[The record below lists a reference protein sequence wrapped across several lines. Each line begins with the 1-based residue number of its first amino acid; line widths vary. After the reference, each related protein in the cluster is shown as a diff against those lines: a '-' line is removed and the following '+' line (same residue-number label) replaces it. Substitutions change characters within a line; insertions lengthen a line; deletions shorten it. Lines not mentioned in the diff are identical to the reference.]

1 MYINLE
7 LYRTFYVT
15 AKSGSISKAAKELFT
30 SQPAVSQSIKSL
42 EDKLGGQLFY
52 RTPKGVS
59 LTVEGEVLFLYI
71 EKGYGLMQTAERKFL
86 ELKNLSLGELR
97 IAVCNTI
104 CKYYLMDYLEEYNKR
119 YPKIKI
125 YVTDKSTN
133 KIVEA
138 LESGDVDIGILN
150 MNISKDKKHNLNM
163 INTFTIQDCFVAG
176 EKYSDICNKKMNLK
190 ELVDNYPIMLLE
202 KGGNSREFIDN
213 YFYTNGLTVLP
224 EVELGSMEL
233 LIQFSKKGMG
243 IACVVKNYV
252 QKELEENLLYE
263 VHVKE
268 KIPQRTIGVVTMM
281 GIPISSAAEKF
292 IELINDLN
300 LGDSSDSN

>member
-15 AKSGSISKAAKELFT
+15 AKSGSISKAARELFT

-59 LTVEGEVLFLYI
+59 LTVEGEVLFSYI

-86 ELKNLSLGELR
+86 ELKSLSLGELR

-138 LESGDVDIGILN
+138 LESGEVDIGILN

-163 INTFTIQDCFVAG
+163 INSFTIQDCFVAG

-233 LIQFSKKGMG
+233 LTQFSKKGMG

-252 QKELEENLLYE
+252 QKELKENLLYE
-263 VHVKE
+263 VPVKE
-268 KIPQRTIGVVTMM
+268 KIPQRTIGVVIKK